1 MNTTNPGI
9 FIPLIHSLSELVY
22 IDSPAEY
29 QKLFAAAQ
37 EKISAAL
44 QEISV
49 EHFVFPACR
58 ICLDDKTGQP
68 DFYQGLSVFLRRPH
82 QIEYVKAMPAIK
94 KALAYPDIFAED
106 AYTVPLQNVP
116 APGFGQISKSVFCPV
131 KETVSL
137 SMFKT
142 HLTLLANLLKQ
153 LYGCSGLKA
162 SLSLVL
168 KDDGLEIHGISPVAL
183 NANHLAWQQHLG
195 KALRRN
201 NYDPRFYSTWSTNGE
216 LDAYYRR
223 KNKERQEKMERD
235 YIEKITA
242 RNAE

>member
-1 MNTTNPGI
+1 
-9 FIPLIHSLSELVY
+9 
-22 IDSPAEY
+22 
-29 QKLFAAAQ
+29 
-37 EKISAAL
+37 
-44 QEISV
+44 
-49 EHFVFPACR
+49 
-58 ICLDDKTGQP
+58 
-68 DFYQGLSVFLRRPH
+68 
-82 QIEYVKAMPAIK
+82 
-94 KALAYPDIFAED
+94 
-106 AYTVPLQNVP
+106 
-116 APGFGQISKSVFCPV
+116 
-131 KETVSL
+131 
-137 SMFKT
+137 MFKT
-142 HLTLLANLLKQ
+142 HLTLLANLFKQ
-153 LYGCSGLKA
+153 LYDCSGLKA

-168 KDDGLEIHGISPVAL
+168 KDDGLEIHGISPAAL